1 MNENSETAL
10 QGAVERFVGSASNN
24 SFARIYH
31 GYIDV
36 GAQVR
41 PWYLRVIVLPLQRPE
56 SSSKDIG
63 QLNANLS
70 QDQANEQAH
79 GETLA
84 GSTIN
89 TVWDLVAGS
98 AKTREEKAD
107 RAHKSDEYAEIAAD
121 TFATIPKFKTVVGG
135 LARGVLLADVS
146 GNKSAGEWSKDFALN
161 VAEGALL
168 NKAGKLGS
176 AEGVVARN
184 AGKALGGGLVS
195 ELAVHGV
202 SGAAFGAVK
211 SGFQFDTALDKNGHF
226 STSKYLENL
235 GVGTATGGLIGMPA
249 GAIGSRVGKVVSS
262 SLSSSAESSLIAHTV
277 RNTLTAGSSGF
288 AGGAVFGGVESIRHS
303 SSASDV
309 LAATLKG
316 GMIGFLTGGA
326 TGAFEPRIN
335 RVTAPLT
342 QKSDTRRHIDADD
355 GFNDGVGERLNQSN
369 SDSRSKP
376 NRTSDKSD
384 KGDDSAAFQDHAETP
399 PFNFEAMAFKPPV
412 HITLREFENQLTF
425 VKTEDRTFTRLR
437 DDAPVTHEQFVA
449 KLADMKKKGGDYDRD
464 AYFEQMTVKEVRKVN
479 IYSVQGLS
487 MKIVVP
493 HEYAQQLDVMRN
505 LRRINEQPSPYDKV
519 PMAVKVA
526 IAAKLKAGDAT
537 VLEPYLTATEIKE
550 TIPIIQSGQAAIEHP
565 LYNRALPED
574 LVPILQGLPN
584 PRLVKEVLMTD
595 KRDVEDAYY
604 QVKYNDPKFRAA
616 ADVTQDGIITHYQP
630 NRGAN
635 LHEITNHEWAHLTK
649 WSSPELGKLFD
660 LASVVDKVAPNFDHK
675 ATRLARKVDPNH
687 PDVIEESI
695 YFASEHASRN
705 ADENWAVAKGEHFMS
720 SDPDGLYIFAQE
732 APVRALVLSTALEKT
747 MTLRQ
752 RTNQTEQDRALFERI
767 QYVDKVSRPL
777 AIDALTK
784 HLLGGSVEQK
794 SAAAKLLGLYGDA
807 TAIGALRKA
816 AMDPANRSRPD
827 WHDFNE
833 AFNPFDQNPKAKVE
847 TVQTVASTALDA
859 MVKLSADNNA
869 ARMRFA
875 LREAFD
881 NPTLRPLIAE
891 NWPRYSNGFIEYQHF
906 IQMYDK
912 PSHVNRMQK
921 LVELR
926 LQADPDGRKMVFDEI
941 MRLTNG
947 DTRAQTG
954 FLLRNYEHVPG
965 LRLEVI
971 GRFDHMIRTG
981 QLSGSDRLQALQ
993 FFGKI
998 PRKDMPPLLEKQV
1011 DKLLTQMEKEQN
1023 LDDNITALK
1032 RPGRNKVQS
1041 IHELA
1046 AAKDSRAIKPL
1057 LEQAISGNPETQVE
1071 ALTALGSFTPN
1082 VVKFYAREL
1091 RREPTMNELM
1101 KRRLDQ
1107 LISRGSYKP
1116 G

>member
-1 MNENSETAL
+1 M
-10 QGAVERFVGSASNN
+10 
-24 SFARIYH
+24 
-31 GYIDV
+31 
-36 GAQVR
+36 R
-41 PWYLRVIVLPLQRPE
+41 PWYLRVIVLPLQRSE
-56 SSSKDIG
+56 SSSKDTG

-70 QDQANEQAH
+70 QDQAHEQAH

-84 GSTIN
+84 GSAIN
-89 TVWDLVAGS
+89 SVWDLVAGS
-98 AKTREEKAD
+98 ANTREAKAD

-146 GNKSAGEWSKDFALN
+146 GNKSAVEWSKDFALN
-161 VAEGALL
+161 IAEGALL
-168 NKAGKLGS
+168 NRAGKLGS
-176 AEGVVARN
+176 ADGVVGRY

-226 STSKYLENL
+226 STGKYLENL

-249 GAIGSRVGKVVSS
+249 GAFGSRVGKVVSS
-262 SLSSSAESSLIAHTV
+262 SLSASAESSLIAHTV

-326 TGAFEPRIN
+326 TGAFEPRIS
-335 RVTAPLT
+335 RVSAPLT
-342 QKSDTRRHIDADD
+342 QKSEI
-355 GFNDGVGERLNQSN
+355 GEGLSQNKG
-369 SDSRSKP
+369 SDSRTKP
-376 NRTSDKSD
+376 NKSSDKSE
-384 KGDDSAAFQDHAETP
+384 DSKAFQHLAETP
-399 PFNFEAMAFKPPV
+399 LANFEAMAFKPPV
-412 HITLREFENQLTF
+412 HVTLREFEHQVTL
-425 VKTEDRTFTRLR
+425 VKTEDRTFTRLK
-437 DDAPVTHEQFVA
+437 DDTPVTHEQFVA
-449 KLADMKKKGGDYDRD
+449 KLADMKKKGGEYDRD
-464 AYFEQMTVKEVRKVN
+464 AYFEQMTVTELRKVN
-479 IYSVQGLS
+479 IYAVQGLA

-493 HEYAQQLDVMRN
+493 HEYAQQLDVMRS

-550 TIPIIQSGQAAIEHP
+550 TIPIIQSGQAAIDHP

-616 ADVTQDGIITHYQP
+616 ADVTQDGVITHYQP

-649 WSSPELGKLFD
+649 WASPELGKLFD

-687 PDVIEESI
+687 PDVIKESI
-695 YFASEHASRN
+695 YFASEHASRM

-720 SDPDGLYIFAQE
+720 SDPDGLYVFAQE

-747 MTLRQ
+747 MTMRQ

-777 AIDALTK
+777 AIGALTK
-784 HLLGGSVEQK
+784 HLLSGSVEQK

-807 TAIGALRKA
+807 TAIGVLRKA
-816 AMDPANRSRPD
+816 AMDPTNRARPD
-827 WHDFNE
+827 WSDFT
-833 AFNPFDQNPKAKVE
+833 AVFNPISQNPRAKVE

-869 ARMRFA
+869 SRMRFA
-875 LREAFD
+875 MREALD
-881 NPTLRPLIAE
+881 NPILRPLIAE
-891 NWPRYSNGFIEYQHF
+891 NWPRYSNGFIEYQQF
-906 IQMYDK
+906 IEMYDK
-912 PSHVNRMQK
+912 PSHINRMQK

-941 MRLTNG
+941 MRMTDG
-947 DTRAQTG
+947 DSRAQTG
-954 FLLRNYEHVPG
+954 FLLRNYEYVPG

-971 GRFDHMIRTG
+971 SRFQNLTRTG
-981 QLSGSDRLQALQ
+981 QISGTDRLQALE

-998 PRKDMPPLLEKQV
+998 SRKDMPPLLEKQI
-1011 DKLLTQMEKEQN
+1011 DKLMTQMEKEQI
-1023 LDDNITALK
+1023 LEDNIKALK
-1032 RPGRNKVQS
+1032 RPGKDKVQR

-1046 AAKDSRAIKPL
+1046 AAKDPRAIKPL
-1057 LEQAISGNPETQVE
+1057 IEQAISGNPETQVE
-1071 ALTALGSFTPN
+1071 ALNALGGFTPN
-1082 VVKFYAREL
+1082 MVKFYAQEL
-1091 RREPTMNELM
+1091 RREPAMNEVM
-1101 KRRLDQ
+1101 KRRLNQ
-1107 LISRGSYKP
+1107 LISRSSYKP
-1116 G
+1116 S